1 MHQLPLAIK
10 MKVDPRLTEKRVDR
24 KKRRLTEILKQY
36 VLYGITATSEL
47 VYLFLR
53 RVDRMEKINLT

>member
-1 MHQLPLAIK
+1 M
-10 MKVDPRLTEKRVDR
+10 VDPRLTEKRVDR